1 MVRRLIAACLV
12 CAAVAT
18 YAGSA
23 TAAESS
29 RGTGAIDASR
39 TGRSGSDGF
48 ALYGAGWSFTFSSYY
63 VYYPHIIMFDDGGKE
78 TANLGF
84 PSDKELY
91 YQPSPFAVSDGYI
104 FQSDTFH
111 AAIFAWPIGGSGVA
125 YSIPETK
132 TVQSMA
138 VDGSGDL
145 YVLTGSS
152 EVAVYQPGVAQ
163 PSRTI
168 AAGIHGAR
176 VIAVDGLGYLY
187 AGGQSRVSVYAS
199 GSSTPTEIIKQ
210 GVSGVV
216 GMAIGGKERLYVANG
231 GTNAVTAYTFGKRI
245 PDETITAGLGTVGPI
260 AVGPTGTLYAVAGV
274 GAIAEYDKGGTT
286 LSRTAVVSRCCS
298 GNIVVDPNDTLYVIA
313 GPVYSVLSK
322 QTKVARRYEVDR
334 GYQLAIGPQW

>member
-274 GAIAEYDKGGTT
+274 GAIA
-286 LSRTAVVSRCCS
+286 
-298 GNIVVDPNDTLYVIA
+298 
-313 GPVYSVLSK
+313 
-322 QTKVARRYEVDR
+322 
-334 GYQLAIGPQW
+334 